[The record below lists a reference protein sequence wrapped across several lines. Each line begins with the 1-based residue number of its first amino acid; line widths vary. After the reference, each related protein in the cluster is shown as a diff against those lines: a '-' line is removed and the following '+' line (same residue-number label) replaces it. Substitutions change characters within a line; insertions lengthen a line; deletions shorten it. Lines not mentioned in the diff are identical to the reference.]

1 MRHNGGVR
9 LASPLTLTYRR
20 LMAKQLEFS
29 SFAEFY
35 PFYLSQHSKPAT
47 RAFHAVGTGLA
58 TLNLAKS
65 LAVGPRKQAL
75 LTPVIGYGFA
85 WFSHFVIEGNKPA
98 TFGYPLYS
106 FRGDFTMMLDML
118 RGRNADLQEIA
129 DEYLV
134 VMKAEESAVEAATS
148 DQLPQETP
156 TPSPDPQPGSGR
168 AEAAPDAAP
177 KSIPEPAPEP
187 EVEAIAEQ
195 APEATVAPTSN
206 TAASAGA
213 DSEPASASNQDAP
226 IS

>member
-1 MRHNGGVR
+1 
-9 LASPLTLTYRR
+9 
-20 LMAKQLEFS
+20 MAKQRGFS
-29 SFAEFY
+29 SFEEFY

-118 RGRNADLQEIA
+118 RGRNSYLQNMAD
-129 DEYLV
+129 DYLA
-134 VMKAEESAVEAATS
+134 MMAAEELE
-148 DQLPQETP
+148 
-156 TPSPDPQPGSGR
+156 
-168 AEAAPDAAP
+168 
-177 KSIPEPAPEP
+177 
-187 EVEAIAEQ
+187 EV
-195 APEATVAPTSN
+195 VAPSSPPSSSTADS
-206 TAASAGA
+206 AASADEPNAAKEQAVSAAPPEMATSA
-213 DSEPASASNQDAP
+213 D
-226 IS
+226 